1 MVSPAYIVAKPK
13 KEINSRFV
21 EFLFRTPQYIQ
32 EMNRNSRGITDFR
45 KRLYWDQYKNISIV
59 IPPIEEQQSIVDFIE
74 QETTLIDQTI
84 ARTEREIELIRE
96 YRTRLVSDVV
106 TGKIDVR
113 SVTIPD
119 FDPVDETADEPDDTL
134 VDDPMDEE
142 EAP

>member
-1 MVSPAYIVAKPK
+1 M
-13 KEINSRFV
+13 